1 MGIERGDP
9 GRREEGEQRGNF
21 FSSQL
26 SSRRKM
32 TLFAFTLAKQLLLF
46 GYDFRPRQ
54 YKAERSKAKH
64 GWLSPSFLG
73 SEKYFLLVSAFSKR
87 VTEMDEPGSDVAK
100 DGKKDGTKTN
110 RQREEREKKGGKG
123 GV

>member
-1 MGIERGDP
+1 
-9 GRREEGEQRGNF
+9 
-21 FSSQL
+21 
-26 SSRRKM
+26 M

-54 YKAERSKAKH
+54 YKAGRSKAKH
-64 GWLSPSFLG
+64 GWLSPSFHG

-110 RQREEREKKGGKG
+110 RQRERGKREKRGERRSL
-123 GV
+123 VEFFRVWI